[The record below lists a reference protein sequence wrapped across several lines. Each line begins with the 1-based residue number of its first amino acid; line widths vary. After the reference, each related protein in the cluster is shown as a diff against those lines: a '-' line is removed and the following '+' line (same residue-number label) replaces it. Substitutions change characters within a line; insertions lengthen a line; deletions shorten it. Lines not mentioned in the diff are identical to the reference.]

1 MEERRQGLPPRGH
14 TDLSGQAFSPPA
26 ADLSEPLEILTDEI
40 SMSLRYHESIFPD
53 RKIDRAIFIGG
64 EARHLGLCQHIART
78 LKLPAQVADPLA
90 GVARTGD
97 EPTLGVNFSE
107 PQPGWATALGLCM
120 SPTDL

>member
-78 LKLPAQVADPLA
+78 LKLPAQVADPMA

-97 EPTLGVNFSE
+97 EPTLGVDFSE